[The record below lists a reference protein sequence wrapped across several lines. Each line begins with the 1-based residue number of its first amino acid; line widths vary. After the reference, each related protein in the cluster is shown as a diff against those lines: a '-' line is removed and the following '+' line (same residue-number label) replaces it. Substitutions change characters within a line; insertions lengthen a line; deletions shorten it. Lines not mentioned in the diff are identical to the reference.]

1 MLKLEIEITDEQLAA
16 IDHVAREGADAWC
29 RHAFD
34 HFVAKIITDKAA
46 KYQPEY
52 VAAKAAEGVGYK
64 TAAVRDAEA
73 RAAKELEVEAERLLV
88 AAEVEA
94 TKAAKIAALVA
105 TGLTQK
111 QAEILVT

>member
-1 MLKLEIEITDEQLAA
+1 MLKLEIVITDEQLAA
-16 IDHVAREGADAWC
+16 IDHVAREGGVAWC

-34 HFVAKIITDKAA
+34 HFVKKIIVDKAA

-52 VAAKAAEGVGYK
+52 QKAKAADGVNYK

-73 RAAKELEVEAERLLV
+73 RAAEELEIEAVRLSK

-105 TGLTQK
+105 TGLTTK
-111 QAEILVT
+111 QAEILAA